1 MRLFELIKAELKA
14 VLSNPVIALTV
25 FGGVIF
31 YSFLYPLPY
40 AQQTPREQEISVVN
54 LDNSQTSRQ
63 LERMVDATP
72 QVKIV
77 KRAHSINEAKAQ
89 LLQGDVSGILLI
101 PEHFYRDLLLGKS
114 PTLSYAGDASYFL
127 VYGTIVEGLANAG
140 GTLAAKAKVTRL
152 IMDGVP
158 LDTAKEQY
166 AQVKL
171 NMKPTFNPTLGYLSY
186 VVPAV
191 FVLILQQTL
200 IMGVGILGC
209 MEKFIAGYW
218 NKHTALTIITI
229 RSLIFVAIYYLM
241 AIYYFGFCFD
251 FYGINKLASPLI
263 ILALLAPF
271 LLCSTFIGIFLGAL
285 LPRREL
291 VTFVVLIS
299 SMPLIFSAGFIWPL
313 ESVPLPM
320 IWLSNLFPCTPAI
333 QSFLAVNQMGAEFSQ
348 ILPQWQLLWL
358 QVFIWGALAYV
369 AYRRA
374 QRIPVRFQAALKG
387 RIKPL
392 EKRNN
397 S

>member
-1 MRLFELIKAELKA
+1 MDAFELVKSEFKAIFT
-14 VLSNPVIALTV
+14 NPVIMLTI

-40 AQQTPREQEISVVN
+40 AQQIPREQEITVVN
-54 LDNSQTSRQ
+54 LDSSLASHQ
-63 LERMVDATP
+63 LERLVDATP

-89 LLQGDVSGILLI
+89 FMQGDVRGILLI
-101 PEHFYRDLLLGKS
+101 PAHFYRDLLLGKS
-114 PTLSYAGDASYFL
+114 PTLSYSGDASYFL
-127 VYGTIVEGLANAG
+127 VYGTIAEGMAKAG
-140 GTLAAKAKVTRL
+140 GTLAAKVKITRL
-152 IMDGVP
+152 LMDGVP
-158 LDTAKEQY
+158 LDLAKEQY
-166 AQVKL
+166 AQIKL
-171 NMKPTFNPTLGYLSY
+171 NMKPTFNPTLGYVNY

-200 IMGVGILGC
+200 IMGVGILGS

-218 NKHTALTIITI
+218 NKHGALTIIAI

-241 AIYYFGFCFD
+241 AIYYFGFSFN

-263 ILALLAPF
+263 ILALLAPL

-313 ESVPLPM
+313 ESVPPAM

-348 ILPQWQLLWL
+348 IIPQWQLLWL
-358 QVFIWGALAYV
+358 QVFIWGALAYI

-374 QRIPVRFQAALKG
+374 QRIPVRFQAA
-387 RIKPL
+387 
-392 EKRNN
+392 
-397 S
+397 

>member
-1 MRLFELIKAELKA
+1 MRLFELIKTELKA
-14 VLSNPVIALTV
+14 VLSNPVIVLTV

-40 AQQTPREQEISVVN
+40 TQQTPREQEITVVN

-72 QVKIV
+72 QIKIV
-77 KRAHSINEAKAQ
+77 KRAHSIAEAKAQ
-89 LLQGDVSGILLI
+89 FLQGDVHGILLI

-114 PTLSYAGDASYFL
+114 PTLSYSGDASYFL
-127 VYGTIVEGLANAG
+127 VYGTIVEGLVKAG
-140 GTLAAKAKVTRL
+140 DRLAAKATVTQL
-152 IMDGVP
+152 VMDGVP
-158 LDTAKEQY
+158 LDLAKEQY
-166 AQVKL
+166 SQVKL
-171 NMKPTFNPTLGYLSY
+171 NMKPTFNPTLGYLNY

-209 MEKFIAGYW
+209 SEKVSDGYW
-218 NKHTALTIITI
+218 NKHSALTIVAV
-229 RSLIFVAIYYLM
+229 RCLIFVAIYYLM
-241 AIYYFGFCFD
+241 AIYYFAFCFD

-271 LLCSTFIGIFLGAL
+271 LLSSIFIGICLGAL

-291 VTFVVLIS
+291 VTFIVLIS
-299 SMPLIFSAGFIWPL
+299 SMPLIFSVGFIWPL

-348 ILPQWQLLWL
+348 ILTQWTLLWL
-358 QVFIWGALAYV
+358 QVFIWGGLAYF
-369 AYRRA
+369 AYKRT
-374 QRIPVRFQAALKG
+374 QRIRFKNRQK
-387 RIKPL
+387 K
-392 EKRNN
+392 KDNN
-397 S
+397 

>member
-1 MRLFELIKAELKA
+1 MTIMHLFELIKTEFKA
-14 VLSNPVIALTV
+14 LLSNPVIVLTV

-40 AQQTPREQEISVVN
+40 TQQTPVDQEISVVN

-72 QVKIV
+72 QIKIV

-89 LLQGDVSGILLI
+89 FLQGDVRGILLI

-114 PTLSYAGDASYFL
+114 PILSYSGDASYFL

-140 GTLAAKAKVTRL
+140 GTLAAEATVTRL
-152 IMDGVP
+152 LMDGVP
-158 LDTAKEQY
+158 LDLAKEQY

-171 NMKPTFNPTLGYLSY
+171 NMKPTFNPTLGYLNY
-186 VVPAV
+186 VLPAV

-209 MEKFIAGYW
+209 CEKESDGYW
-218 NKHTALTIITI
+218 NKHTALTIVAV
-229 RSLIFVAIYYLM
+229 RCLVFVAIYYVL
-241 AIYYFGFCFD
+241 ALYYFGFSFG
-251 FYGINKLASPLI
+251 FYGINTLASPLI

-271 LLCSTFIGIFLGAL
+271 LLSSTFIGICLGAL

-291 VTFVVLIS
+291 VTFIVLLS

-313 ESVPLPM
+313 ESVPRVM

-348 ILPQWQLLWL
+348 ITFQWQLLWL
-358 QVFIWGALAYV
+358 QVFIWGGLAYF
-369 AYRRA
+369 AYKRA
-374 QRIPVRFQAALKG
+374 QRIRFKSVEIISKTAY
-387 RIKPL
+387 
-392 EKRNN
+392 
-397 S
+397 